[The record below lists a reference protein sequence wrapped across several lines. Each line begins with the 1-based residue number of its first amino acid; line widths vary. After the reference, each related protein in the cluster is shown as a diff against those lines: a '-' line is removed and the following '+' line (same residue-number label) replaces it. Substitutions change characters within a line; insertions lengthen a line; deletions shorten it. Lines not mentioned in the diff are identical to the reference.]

1 MLYKA
6 ITIILLSF
14 ICFTAAAQHHE
25 QGEKSL
31 KSFFEKGKYDLHARS
46 IFMSTLNKDE
56 LPDFS
61 TLGIGAGIGYR
72 SPYYKNFR
80 IGISGFFI
88 FQLYEHNLGD
98 ENGTGLGNRYELTL
112 YDMHDPENKQD
123 LDRLEELFIE
133 YKRKGLGITLGRQ
146 KVHSP
151 FLNEQDN
158 RMRPNLFSGL
168 LANYGIIKW
177 VFDGGWLSGVSPRG
191 TIRWYAV
198 EDSYG
203 VYPFGKNVF
212 GEPSGYKNNI
222 SSKGIG
228 LLGIKYNSE
237 YGRHQLWNYFAEN
250 VFNLSLGQID
260 YQLPL
265 EEHSLLFGAQGF
277 YQTAINQ
284 GGNPDPAKSY
294 IQPGDDAYGMGLRSG
309 IKMGGHQL
317 SLNYLGISN
326 NGRFLFPREW
336 GREVFFASLPRE
348 RYEGSGG
355 TNAYTLKYDYAIPGK
370 NITTM
375 AGIGKVDMPAVH
387 DYELN
392 KYGLPSYYHFA
403 GRIDYRPKGF
413 LDGMDI
419 MLQAVHKR
427 AQEPQN
433 LGEKDFL
440 NKADMWNLTVIADF
454 RY

>member
-250 VFNLSLGQID
+250 VFNLSLGQIY

-265 EEHSLLFGAQGF
+265 EEYSLLFGAQGF

-309 IKMGGHQL
+309 LKMGGT
-317 SLNYLGISN
+317 S
-326 NGRFLFPREW
+326 
-336 GREVFFASLPRE
+336 
-348 RYEGSGG
+348 
-355 TNAYTLKYDYAIPGK
+355 
-370 NITTM
+370 
-375 AGIGKVDMPAVH
+375 
-387 DYELN
+387 
-392 KYGLPSYYHFA
+392 
-403 GRIDYRPKGF
+403 
-413 LDGMDI
+413 
-419 MLQAVHKR
+419 
-427 AQEPQN
+427 
-433 LGEKDFL
+433 
-440 NKADMWNLTVIADF
+440 
-454 RY
+454 

>member
-1 MLYKA
+1 
-6 ITIILLSF
+6 
-14 ICFTAAAQHHE
+14 
-25 QGEKSL
+25 
-31 KSFFEKGKYDLHARS
+31 
-46 IFMSTLNKDE
+46 
-56 LPDFS
+56 
-61 TLGIGAGIGYR
+61 
-72 SPYYKNFR
+72 
-80 IGISGFFI
+80 
-88 FQLYEHNLGD
+88 
-98 ENGTGLGNRYELTL
+98 
-112 YDMHDPENKQD
+112 
-123 LDRLEELFIE
+123 
-133 YKRKGLGITLGRQ
+133 
-146 KVHSP
+146 
-151 FLNEQDN
+151 
-158 RMRPNLFSGL
+158 MRPNLFSGL

-392 KYGLPSYYHFA
+392 KYGLPSYYHVA
-403 GRIDYRPKGF
+403 GRIDYRAWILCCRLYIKERRN
-413 LDGMDI
+413 
-419 MLQAVHKR
+419 HKTS
-427 AQEPQN
+427 
-433 LGEKDFL
+433 EKRTS
-440 NKADMWNLTVIADF
+440 LTRRICGI
-454 RY
+454 